1 MHVLVTGASAGIGEG
16 IAREYAKRGAKLTL
30 SARREDRL
38 RELANELGGKAA
50 VVPADLSKT
59 SAVPALCRAA
69 EAAHGPIDVLINNAG
84 VQIIEHAHKTDPIAG
99 EALLELDL
107 ASPLRLIRE
116 LLPGMRERG
125 SGTLVNVAS
134 MAALSPV
141 PGMLYY
147 NAAKGGLANASE
159 ALRGELRGTGV
170 NVVTVYPGPV
180 HTDMGDTGLTKYDD
194 HPSLAFAPWGTTDEL
209 AHKVV
214 RAVELGQARV
224 IYPSTYALSLYF
236 PNLSR
241 WFSLRFAPPL
251 KSEA

>member
-30 SARREDRL
+30 SARRVDKLEV
-38 RELANELGGKAA
+38 LAEELGKGAA
-50 VVPADLSKT
+50 VVPADLSNTK
-59 SAVPALCRAA
+59 AVEALCARA
-69 EAAHGPIDVLINNAG
+69 EEAHGPVDVLINNAG
-84 VQIIEHAHKTDPIAG
+84 QQIIEHAHKTDPDAG
-99 EALLELDL
+99 EALLDLDL
-107 ASPLRLIRE
+107 ASPLRLIRA
-116 LLPGMRERG
+116 LLPGMRQRG

-141 PGMLYY
+141 AGMLYY

-180 HTDMGDTGLTKYDD
+180 HTDMGDRGVTKYQSS
-194 HPSLAFAPWGTTDEL
+194 PALSLTPWGTTDEL
-209 AHKVV
+209 ASLVV
-214 RAVELGQARV
+214 RAVELGSARV
-224 IYPSTYALSLYF
+224 IYPRSYAVSLWF

-241 WFSLRFAPPL
+241 WFSLRFSPPL
-251 KSEA
+251 ASPE

>member
-1 MHVLVTGASAGIGEG
+1 MHVLVTGASAGIGEA

-38 RELANELGGKAA
+38 RELAKELGGGAA

-59 SAVPALCRAA
+59 SAVAPLCRAA

-84 VQIIEHAHKTDPIAG
+84 VQIIEHAHKTDPDAG
-99 EALLELDL
+99 EALLDLDL

-116 LLPGMRERG
+116 LLPAMRERG

-170 NVVTVYPGPV
+170 NVLTVYPGPV
-180 HTDMGDTGLTKYDD
+180 HTDMGETGLTKYDD

-209 AHKVV
+209 AHQVV
-214 RAVELGQARV
+214 RAVELGRARV
-224 IYPSTYALSLYF
+224 IYPSSYAISLYF

-251 KSEA
+251 RSEA